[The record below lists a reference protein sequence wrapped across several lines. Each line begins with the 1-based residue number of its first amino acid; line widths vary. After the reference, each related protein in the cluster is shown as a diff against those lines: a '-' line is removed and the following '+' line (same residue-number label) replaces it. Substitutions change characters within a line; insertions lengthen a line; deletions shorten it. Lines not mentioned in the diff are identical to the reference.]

1 MKTYWTLES
10 LSCRLLAA
18 ACLMLSACDHMPV
31 DPYSKEVVDITKTQK
46 LCLIYTP
53 VFSNASSQLID
64 GFHFDSL
71 VWKTRNG
78 TNWEEK
84 IAITGDRFANGSPP
98 VRSVTDV
105 AKFDSKSGIAI
116 IKVGIAT
123 ETTNGTMIRNDIAYS
138 WREWN
143 LFSNRTE
150 RILRICKDPFD
161 PLEGER
167 PRKWSLPLLS
177 P

>member
-1 MKTYWTLES
+1 MKTYRALKS
-10 LSCRLLAA
+10 LPCRLLTC
-18 ACLMLSACDHMPV
+18 ACLMLSACDDMPV
-31 DPYSKEVVDITKTQK
+31 DPYSKEVLDTTKTQK

-64 GFHFDSL
+64 GFHFESL
-71 VWKTRNG
+71 VWKTRSG

-84 IAITGDRFANGSPP
+84 IAITSYQFASGSPP
-98 VRSVTDV
+98 VRIVTDV
-105 AKFDSKSGIAI
+105 TRFDSKAGTAI

-123 ETTNGTMIRNDIAYS
+123 VTTNGTMIRSDIAYS

-143 LFSNRTE
+143 LFSNRTGS
-150 RILRICKDPFD
+150 ILRICKDPFD
-161 PLEGER
+161 PLEGDR
-167 PRKWSLPLLS
+167 PRKWHLPFLS